1 MNNPQTAR
9 LNRWLVISGFGFF
22 ALLMFTVPGVVK
34 MVVLSALLAYIFD
47 PLVTAIELRGL
58 GRTASTCVFFLFV
71 TSACLIMFTLV
82 SPLVMAQLEA
92 LRTGV
97 STEQTA
103 GFILR
108 LQAVVRKNFAFLGL
122 GNVDLA
128 ERIQEIGISASGK
141 IIDFIVEEGPTLVVY
156 AVAVPFM
163 IFFLLKD
170 GREIKKAL
178 ISIVPNKYFE
188 FSLDLA
194 YKMDVQLGNYLR
206 SQFLDAVTFGVLST
220 ITLWILGVK
229 YFLVIGLFAGL
240 ANLIPYVGPVAGAL
254 PAIAVSL
261 FETGDITKVFQ
272 VVLAFVAL
280 KLLDDSVIQP
290 TLVAKGVN
298 LHPLLVLLAIIIGG
312 EMFGILGM
320 ILAVPA
326 TGFVKVVF
334 QESLVTLKKYG
345 FRED

>member
-22 ALLMFTVPGVVK
+22 ALLMFTAPGVVK

-58 GRTASTCVFFLFV
+58 GRTASTCIFFLFV
-71 TSACLIMFTLV
+71 TSACWILFLLV

-141 IIDFIVEEGPTLVVY
+141 IIDFIVEEGPTFVVDS
-156 AVAVPFM
+156 VAVPFM
-163 IFFLLKD
+163 IFFLL
-170 GREIKKAL
+170 
-178 ISIVPNKYFE
+178 
-188 FSLDLA
+188 
-194 YKMDVQLGNYLR
+194 
-206 SQFLDAVTFGVLST
+206 
-220 ITLWILGVK
+220 
-229 YFLVIGLFAGL
+229 
-240 ANLIPYVGPVAGAL
+240 
-254 PAIAVSL
+254 
-261 FETGDITKVFQ
+261 
-272 VVLAFVAL
+272 
-280 KLLDDSVIQP
+280 
-290 TLVAKGVN
+290 
-298 LHPLLVLLAIIIGG
+298 
-312 EMFGILGM
+312 
-320 ILAVPA
+320 
-326 TGFVKVVF
+326 
-334 QESLVTLKKYG
+334 
-345 FRED
+345 